1 VATKGLTQK
10 GVKITAAHGSSTVTV
25 PAGVDCATLETSGL
39 PLSVITGK
47 YTATGGTVSPTKF
60 TPGKSTVSILSTG
73 VIRMLLGGTGTTTTG
88 SFKNGTAGSGAS
100 SELLT
105 LDQTKT
111 TLNLACQSS
120 TGLTSISFTEMVGV
134 SSFNF
139 G

>member
-1 VATKGLTQK
+1 
-10 GVKITAAHGSSTVTV
+10 
-25 PAGVDCATLETSGL
+25 
-39 PLSVITGK
+39 
-47 YTATGGTVSPTKF
+47 
-60 TPGKSTVSILSTG
+60 
-73 VIRMLLGGTGTTTTG
+73 MLLGGTGTTTTG

-111 TLNLACQSS
+111 TLNLACLSS